1 MFVKRFRFRVYSIVY
16 THNDEIPRA
25 HMGDLFYDIIG
36 CEVFDMDNEMIRFFR
51 EGSVAIPRLLLTS
64 YKTLG
69 LNETEF
75 MLLLHIHSFLEQGI
89 SFPTPDEIAARM
101 TISSEMCMQQLRKL
115 VQKGF
120 LAIEERM
127 DDNIRSECYSLD
139 PLWEKLIRAVFQEQ
153 KQEEEQEEQL
163 YTVFEHEFGRP
174 LSPMECETLAMWM
187 DQDEHDPIIIKAA
200 LREAVLSGKL
210 NFRYID
216 RILFEWKKNG
226 IKTIEQAQQHA
237 KKFRKNQLKQDQPYK
252 PTVPI
257 YNWLEQS

>member
-1 MFVKRFRFRVYSIVY
+1 
-16 THNDEIPRA
+16 
-25 HMGDLFYDIIG
+25 MGDLFYGIIG
-36 CEVFDMDNEMIRFFR
+36 REVFNMNNEMIRFFR
-51 EGSVAIPRLLLTS
+51 EGSVAIPRLLLTN

-75 MLLLHIHSFLEQGI
+75 MLLLHIHSFVEQGI

-101 TISSEMCMQQLRKL
+101 TISPEVCMQQLRKL

-120 LAIEERM
+120 ITIEERIE
-127 DDNIRSECYSLD
+127 NHIRSERYSLD
-139 PLWEKLIRAVFQEQ
+139 PLWEKLIRTVFQGQ
-153 KQEEEQEEQL
+153 KQDEQHEEQL

-187 DQDEHDPIIIKAA
+187 DQDEHDPTIIKAA

-237 KKFRKNQLKQDQPYK
+237 KKFRKNQGKQDEPYK

>member
-1 MFVKRFRFRVYSIVY
+1 
-16 THNDEIPRA
+16 
-25 HMGDLFYDIIG
+25 MGDLFYGIIG
-36 CEVFDMDNEMIRFFR
+36 REVFNMNNEMIRFFR
-51 EGSVAIPRLLLTS
+51 EGSVAIPRLLLTN

-75 MLLLHIHSFLEQGI
+75 MLLLHIHSFVEQGI

-101 TISSEMCMQQLRKL
+101 TISPEVCMQQLRKL

-120 LAIEERM
+120 ITIEERIE
-127 DDNIRSECYSLD
+127 NHIRSERYSLD
-139 PLWEKLIRAVFQEQ
+139 PLWEKLIRTVFQGQ
-153 KQEEEQEEQL
+153 KQDEQHEEQL

-187 DQDEHDPIIIKAA
+187 DQDEHDPTIIKAA

-237 KKFRKNQLKQDQPYK
+237 KKFRKNQGKQSEPYK